1 MKKVVET
8 DEWAAYIDE
17 NYLTEDIRWGD
28 EFGTFLEDTQGQFE
42 TILKEQGAL

>member
-8 DEWAAYIDE
+8 DEWQAYLDE
-17 NYLTEDIRWGD
+17 NYLTEDVRWGED
-28 EFGTFLEDTQGQFE
+28 FETFLSETQEQFE